1 MQAAPNVA
9 RGARPL
15 TRWSNPENRFGSSIV
30 WMGDMIRA
38 AEPIGSLAER
48 ESNIEST
55 EARLHMAH
63 LAALELDRAYRLA
76 GLILGDAAEAEDAVG
91 DALERAW
98 GRALQLR
105 DPAGFQAWFDRILV
119 NVCRDR
125 LRRRGR
131 VRFLPLPDDAIDR
144 RDPFRDILAQDE
156 AFRAMADLSVDER
169 TVLILH
175 FWADLTLADVAA
187 RVGWPIGTVKSRLH
201 RALERMRATAV
212 RETRPEQEQ

>member
-1 MQAAPNVA
+1 VA
-9 RGARPL
+9 RWACPL
-15 TRWSNPENRFGSSIV
+15 TRWSDPENRFGSSIV

-38 AEPIGSLAER
+38 VESTGSLAKR
-48 ESNIEST
+48 ESDIEST
-55 EARLHMAH
+55 VARLHIAH

-131 VRFLPLPDDAIDR
+131 VRFLPLPDDTVDR

-156 AFRAMADLSVDER
+156 ALRAMADLSVDER

-212 RETRPEQEQ
+212 RETEREQER